1 MKQSYLG
8 LVSASV
14 IMCLS
19 SPLHLI
25 LLLFFFYFKHLT
37 TAQGCYWEKLGMSV
51 KLDLYDG
58 VRLC

>member
-1 MKQSYLG
+1 MRQSYLG

-14 IMCLS
+14 NMCLS
-19 SPLHLI
+19 SPPHLI

-37 TAQGCYWEKLGMSV
+37 TAQACYWEKLGMSV
-51 KLDLYDG
+51 KPDLYDG